1 MPFLGKAAINLIL
14 WIFSGETTILH
25 SYGRAGRKGA
35 PLPKMFSETL
45 AGCVKAGKT
54 VEREGMGKVE
64 DAGAGSEDGSV
75 TGARFQPCFLPE

>member
-1 MPFLGKAAINLIL
+1 
-14 WIFSGETTILH
+14 
-25 SYGRAGRKGA
+25 
-35 PLPKMFSETL
+35 MFSETL